1 MYNARVLGIAFF
13 DLDRTLLSINSG
25 TAWVIRELRDGR
37 LTLRQVAQALYYLA
51 LYRMGRARLED
62 AIVVAVSTL
71 KGTTVDEVRQ
81 NVESFYEQ
89 HVKSA
94 YRPGGLKALAEHKQ
108 AGDVTALLSSTSVY
122 LAEAVARELALDA
135 AFCNRFEVDGAGA
148 HTGRSAGRICY
159 GSGKLEYAE
168 AFAQSRGISLEACV
182 FYTDSFS
189 DLPVLEKVGR
199 PVVVNPDGRLKREA
213 LRRKWEVVD
222 WGAPRPAR

>member
-25 TAWVIRELRDGR
+25 TSWVIRELRDGR
-37 LTLRQVAQALYYLA
+37 LTAWQVSRALYYLA
-51 LYRMGRARLED
+51 LYRLGRARLED
-62 AIVVAVSTL
+62 AIALAISTL
-71 KGTTVDEVRQ
+71 KGTSVDEVRH
-81 NVESFYEQ
+81 NVESFYERY
-89 HVKSA
+89 VKNA

-108 AGDVTALLSSTSVY
+108 QGDVTALLSSTSVY
-122 LAEAVARELALDA
+122 LAEAVARELSLDA

-148 HTGRSAGRICY
+148 HTGRSAGPLCF

-168 AFAQSRGISLEACV
+168 AFAQSRGVSLERCV

-199 PVVVNPDGRLKREA
+199 PVVVNPDGRLRREA

-222 WGAPRPAR
+222 WGEPPPAR

>member
-25 TAWVIRELRDGR
+25 TSWVIRELRDGR
-37 LTLRQVAQALYYLA
+37 LTVFQVTRAMYYLA
-51 LYRMGRARLED
+51 LYRLGRARLED
-62 AIVVAVSTL
+62 AIVVAISTL

-81 NVESFYEQ
+81 NVESFYER
-89 HVKSA
+89 HVKNA

-108 AGDVTALLSSTSVY
+108 QGDVTALLSSTSMY
-122 LAEAVARELALDA
+122 LAEAVARELSLDA
-135 AFCNRFEVDGAGA
+135 AFCNRFEVDGSGA
-148 HTGRSAGRICY
+148 HTGRSAGRLCF
-159 GSGKLEYAE
+159 GPGKLEYAE
-168 AFAQSRGISLEACV
+168 AFAQSRGVTLEKCV

-222 WGAPRPAR
+222 WGEPPPVR

>member
-1 MYNARVLGIAFF
+1 MPGVLGIAFF

-25 TAWVIRELRDGR
+25 AAWVLRELRERR
-37 LTLRQVAQALYYLA
+37 LTLLQVARAMYYLS
-51 LYRMGRARLED
+51 LYRLGRARLED
-62 AIVVAVSTL
+62 AIVVAISTL
-71 KGTTVDEVRQ
+71 RGTSVDAVRE
-81 NVESFYEQ
+81 NVEGFYER
-89 HVKSA
+89 HVRNA

-135 AFCNRFEVDGAGA
+135 AFCNRFEVDGEGA
-148 HTGRSAGRICY
+148 HTGRSQGRLCY
-159 GSGKLEYAE
+159 GTGKLEYAE
-168 AFAQSRGISLEACV
+168 AFAQSRGVSLDACV

-213 LRRKWEVVD
+213 ARRKWEVVD
-222 WGAPRPAR
+222 WGEPPPAR